1 MERVRMSRKAYK
13 TDLKEF
19 EWRIIEPLIPGAKEG
34 GRPRTT
40 NIREILNAIFYVI
53 RTGCAW
59 EMIPNDFPPS
69 STVYYYFRK
78 WERKGIWQEINNE
91 LRQAVRIQLGRNPS
105 PSAAIAD
112 SQSVKTTEKRGIY
125 LDLMVES

>member
-1 MERVRMSRKAYK
+1 MSRKAYK

-19 EWRIIEPLIPGAKEG
+19 EWRIIEPLIPAPKER
-34 GRPRTT
+34 GRPRTAD
-40 NIREILNAIFYVI
+40 IREILNAIFYVI

-78 WERKGIWQEINNE
+78 WEKKGIWQEINNE

-112 SQSVKTTEKRGIY
+112 SQSVKTTEKRGIHS
-125 LDLMVES
+125 DLMVEN

>member
-1 MERVRMSRKAYK
+1 MIRKAYK
-13 TDLKEF
+13 TDLKDY
-19 EWRIIEPLIPGAKEG
+19 EWRIIEPLIPAAKEG
-34 GRPRTT
+34 GRPRTAD
-40 NIREILNAIFYVI
+40 IREILNAIFYVI

-69 STVYYYFRK
+69 STVYYYFRR
-78 WERKGIWQEINNE
+78 WEKKGIWQEINNE
-91 LRQAVRIQLGRNPS
+91 LRQAVRIQLGRNAS

-125 LDLMVES
+125 SDLTAES

>member
-1 MERVRMSRKAYK
+1 MSRKAYK

-19 EWRIIEPLIPGAKEG
+19 EWRIIEPLIPGPKGG
-34 GRPRTT
+34 GRPRTA

-69 STVYYYFRK
+69 SRVYYYFRK
-78 WERKGIWQEINNE
+78 WEKKGIWQEINNE
-91 LRQAVRIQLGRNPS
+91 LRQAVRIQMERNIA

-112 SQSVKTTEKRGIY
+112 SQSVKTTEKRWIHS
-125 LDLMVES
+125 DLTAEN